1 MADETAKRDFRQEAT
16 DSILEMPEK
25 GTAPWQ
31 KPWDP
36 QKAFELPF
44 HPECEKA
51 YRRGKALQ
59 LMGVGAQKNAA

>member
-1 MADETAKRDFRQEAT
+1 MPNETAKRDFRQEVT
-16 DSILEMPEK
+16 DSIVEMLEK

-44 HPECEKA
+44 NPESDFADSINLRKDCSS
-51 YRRGKALQ
+51 RSFR
-59 LMGVGAQKNAA
+59 